1 MGCSLRAPCFFSFF
15 SLLKRHHSFCS
26 CPLFLFGKKKKTT
39 TFSFCICCSCFT
51 LFSVTSA
58 PPSAVK
64 CPSDCVYI
72 PSCLLLNCLAPGST
86 HLFCVCLPHSINLI
100 SEFKKKLSVTHSC
113 IVKWQVFETKGASF
127 SFAISSKVEALWSE
141 RVFFFQKRKRK
152 SLLFRTCCKCHL
164 NSLF

>member
-26 CPLFLFGKKKKTT
+26 CPLFLFGKKKPPRSPSA
-39 TFSFCICCSCFT
+39 FVAVVVFT
-51 LFSVTSA
+51 LFSVTGA

-72 PSCLLLNCLAPGST
+72 PSCLLLNLPCTRFDTSFL
-86 HLFCVCLPHSINLI
+86 CVPPSFYQFHFRI
-100 SEFKKKLSVTHSC
+100 KKKLSVTHSC

-127 SFAISSKVEALWSE
+127 SFALSSKVEALWSE

-152 SLLFRTCCKCHL
+152 SLLFRTCWKCHL